1 MPTSKD
7 DTEKNE
13 KIIRELKEKILRL
26 ETQNKHLGNELSLA
40 EAEKE
45 SARKNYFD
53 IISHMEEKVA
63 QRTQETK
70 ELQTIIESKS
80 KELQVMLDSSPAMI
94 FYMDTEQRY
103 IRVNMEFAR
112 ALGYP
117 VNKIIGKTYNELF
130 PGGEQSFL
138 ENGLEIMHS
147 DRPMLNT
154 TGFIDTPRGRRQVFT
169 NKIPYKDIDGKI
181 IGIIGFALD
190 VTDLKQAEKK
200 KWELEEKL
208 AQLEKMEAIGRL
220 AGGVAHDLNNVLSAV
235 VSYPDLLL
243 MKLEENSPLRKS
255 IEIIRKSG
263 EKAAA
268 IVEDLLTLAR
278 RGVTI
283 AEVVNLNEI
292 ITNYLDSPEHEKLKT
307 YNHSVRFKKRLDKGL
322 LSIKGSP
329 LHLTKTLMNLM
340 SNAVEAT
347 LHKGTITIKTANRSL
362 DRPIQS
368 YDLSVPEGDY
378 VVLTVTDTGVGI
390 KPENLKKIFE
400 PFYTKKVMGRSGTG
414 LGMAV
419 VWGTMKDH
427 KGNIN
432 IISEEGKGTT
442 FELFF
447 PVCREQA
454 AREKTMVP
462 VKQYMG
468 HHERI
473 LVVDDV
479 PEQRDISSLML
490 TSLDYQVATAP
501 SGEAALEYMETN
513 PVDLVILDMIMDP
526 GMDGLDTYR
535 EIVKRHPGQKAII
548 SSGYS
553 ETQRVREA
561 QRLGAGAY
569 VKKPYT
575 LEKIGLAVR
584 AELDKMINMKT
595 EL

>member
-1 MPTSKD
+1 MKGKEKD
-7 DTEKNE
+7 TVDAVEIK
-13 KIIRELKEKILRL
+13 KKILRL
-26 ETQNKHLGNELSLA
+26 EVENKHLIEQLRLA

-45 SARKNYFD
+45 TARKNYFD
-53 IISHMEEKVA
+53 IISTMEEKVT
-63 QRTQETK
+63 QRTQEIK
-70 ELQTIIESKS
+70 ELQTIVEGKS

-103 IRVNMEFAR
+103 IRVNKEFAR

-117 VNKIIGKTYNELF
+117 IHTIIGKTYNELF

-138 ENGLEIMHS
+138 NEDLEVMQS
-147 DRPMLNT
+147 GRPMLNT
-154 TGFIDTPRGRRQVFT
+154 TGFMDTPGGRRHVFT
-169 NKIPYKDIDGKI
+169 NKIPYKDINGNI

-190 VTDLKQAEKK
+190 VTELKEAEKEK
-200 KWELEEKL
+200 KELEDKL

-243 MKLEENSPLRKS
+243 MKLEADSPLRKS

-283 AEVVNLNEI
+283 TEVVNLNNI
-292 ITNYLDSPEHEKLKT
+292 IINYLESPEHEKIKA
-307 YNHSVRFKKRLDKGL
+307 YNPNVRFKKQLDKEL
-322 LSIKGSP
+322 LNIKGSP
-329 LHLTKTLMNLM
+329 IRLTKTLMNLM

-347 LHKGTITIKTANRSL
+347 LHKGTVTITTANCSL

-378 VVLTVTDTGVGI
+378 IVLTVADTGVGI
-390 KPENLKKIFE
+390 KPENLNKIFE

-432 IISEEGKGTT
+432 IISSEGNGTT

-447 PVCREQA
+447 PVCHEHTVN
-454 AREKTMVP
+454 EKIAVS
-462 VKQYMG
+462 VKQYIG
-468 HHERI
+468 HNERI

-479 PEQRDISSLML
+479 AEQRDISSLML
-490 TSLDYQVATAP
+490 TSLNYSVETVS
-501 SGEAALEYMETN
+501 SGEAALEYIKTH

-526 GMDGLDTYR
+526 GIDGLDTYR
-535 EIVKRHPGQKAII
+535 EIIKHYPGQKAII

-553 ETQRVREA
+553 ETERVREA

-569 VKKPYT
+569 IKKPYT

-584 AELDKMINMKT
+584 SELDKC
-595 EL
+595 

>member
-7 DTEKNE
+7 AKEK
-13 KIIRELKEKILRL
+13 KIQELKEKILCL
-26 ETQNKHLGNELSLA
+26 ETQNKHLSNELILA

-45 SARKNYFD
+45 TARKNYFD
-53 IISHMEEKVA
+53 IISTMEEKVA
-63 QRTQETK
+63 RRTHETK
-70 ELQTIIESKS
+70 ELQTLVECKR
-80 KELQVMLDSSPAMI
+80 KELQIMLDSSPAMI
-94 FYMDTEQRY
+94 FYMDTQQRY

-112 ALGYP
+112 TLGYP
-117 VNKIIGKTYNELF
+117 INKIIGKTYHELF
-130 PGGEQSFL
+130 PGGEQSIL
-138 ENGLEIMHS
+138 EDGMEVMHS
-147 DRPMLNT
+147 GLSMLNT

-169 NKIPYKDIDGKI
+169 NKIPYKDNNGKI

-200 KWELEEKL
+200 KRELEEKL
-208 AQLEKMEAIGRL
+208 VQLEKMEAIGRL

-283 AEVVNLNEI
+283 TEVVNLNDI
-292 ITNYLDSPEHEKLKT
+292 ITSYLGSPEHEKLKT
-307 YNHSVRFKKRLDKGL
+307 YNRNVRFKKHLDKNL

-340 SNAVEAT
+340 ANAVEAT
-347 LHKGTITIKTANRSL
+347 LHKGTVTIKTANRSL
-362 DRPIQS
+362 DRPIQG

-378 VVLTVTDTGVGI
+378 VVLTLTDTGVGI
-390 KPENLKKIFE
+390 EEENLKKIFE

-454 AREKTMVP
+454 AREKTTVP
-462 VKQYMG
+462 VKQYTG

-490 TSLDYQVATAP
+490 TSL
-501 SGEAALEYMETN
+501 N
-513 PVDLVILDMIMDP
+513 
-526 GMDGLDTYR
+526 
-535 EIVKRHPGQKAII
+535 
-548 SSGYS
+548 
-553 ETQRVREA
+553 
-561 QRLGAGAY
+561 
-569 VKKPYT
+569 
-575 LEKIGLAVR
+575 
-584 AELDKMINMKT
+584 
-595 EL
+595 

>member
-1 MPTSKD
+1 MTKDCFKMAQSKD
-7 DTEKNE
+7 PREKE
-13 KIIRELKEKILRL
+13 IQVLKKKIQRL
-26 ETQNKHLGNELSLA
+26 EMENRHLANELRLA

-45 SARKNYFD
+45 AARESYFD
-53 IISHMEEKVA
+53 IIANMEEKVS
-63 QRTQETK
+63 QRTQESK
-70 ELQTIIESKS
+70 ELHKIIESKS

-103 IRVNMEFAR
+103 IRINKEFAR
-112 ALGYP
+112 TLGLP

-130 PGGEQSFL
+130 PGGEKSFIKDHL
-138 ENGLEIMHS
+138 EVIHTG
-147 DRPMLNT
+147 RPALNT
-154 TGFIDTPRGRRQVFT
+154 TGFIDTPGGRRQVFT
-169 NKIPYKDIDGKI
+169 NKIPYKDINGNI

-190 VTDLKQAEKK
+190 VTDLAQAEKEK
-200 KWELEEKL
+200 RELEEKL
-208 AQLEKMEAIGRL
+208 TQVEKMEAIGRL

-243 MKLEENSPLRKS
+243 TQLEETSPLRKS
-255 IEIIRKSG
+255 IEIIRRSG

-278 RGVTI
+278 RGVSIT
-283 AEVVNLNEI
+283 EVVNFNNI
-292 ITNYLDSPEHEKLKT
+292 ISNYLESPEHEKLKT
-307 YNHSVRFKKRLDKGL
+307 YNPQVQFNIQLEKNL
-322 LSIKGSP
+322 LNIKGSP
-329 LHLTKTLMNLM
+329 IHLTKTLMNLM
-340 SNAVEAT
+340 SNAAEAT
-347 LHKGTITIKTANRSL
+347 LHQGTVTITTANRYL

-368 YDLSVPEGDY
+368 YELSIPEGDY
-378 VVLTVTDTGVGI
+378 VVLTVEDTGIGI

-419 VWGTMKDH
+419 VWGTVKDH

-432 IISEEGKGTT
+432 ITSVEGRGAT

-447 PVCREQA
+447 PVSREHA
-454 AREKTMVP
+454 AREKMTVP
-462 VKQYMG
+462 VRQYMG
-468 HHERI
+468 HNEQI

-479 PEQRDISSLML
+479 EEQRNISSLLL
-490 TSLDYQVATAP
+490 TSLNYIVETVS
-501 SGEAALEYMETN
+501 SGEEALEYLKIHA
-513 PVDLVILDMIMDP
+513 VDLVILDMIMDP

-535 EIVKRHPGQKAII
+535 EIIKLRPGQRAII
-548 SSGYS
+548 TSGYS
-553 ETQRVREA
+553 ETERVREA

-584 AELDKMINMKT
+584 AELDKQ
-595 EL
+595 